1 EDIHV
6 SGSTVHRKIQKMLTE
21 EERDA
26 FQIYI
31 VTMLEKSRD
40 EGFMEGYKYALKLLE
55 DGLVEQKEGLD
66 ALEVLHEVNLFSKA

>member
-1 EDIHV
+1 M

-66 ALEVLHEVNLFSKA
+66 TLEVLHEVNLFSKA